1 MLNFAEKCLEDYPVN
16 LARLDV
22 LTQDYQSNP
31 SDKLETEI
39 NSLRSMTQPLQKMI
53 DDLSSN
59 EKIDNILSQDMLTVL
74 GTCYFGRNSIN
85 AILEMT
91 GWSRAKLF
99 RRKNNL
105 IKLAA
110 DYLAD
115 YFQMETAESARS
127 VKEDIEYR
135 ELNPN

>member
-22 LTQDYQSNP
+22 LTQDYQRNP
-31 SDKLETEI
+31 SDKLEREI
-39 NSLRSMTQPLQKMI
+39 NSLSAMTRPLQKMI
-53 DDLSSN
+53 DDFSSG
-59 EKIDNILSQDMLTVL
+59 EKIDNVVSRDMLTVL
-74 GTCYFGRNSIN
+74 GTCCFGRNPVN
-85 AILEMT
+85 AILKMT

-105 IKLAA
+105 IKLAE

-115 YFQMETAESARS
+115 YLQM
-127 VKEDIEYR
+127 
-135 ELNPN
+135 